1 MLLPTK
7 RRSRFETL
15 KTLLKILLTRTTK
28 ATTRSCA
35 NSIPKVKYNSG
46 RPIDLCGKTME
57 KYPEKPSPWMM
68 PKKAASTKN
77 GKEGLR
83 SKLLFQ
89 YKVCRAV
96 STIVIGI
103 KNSIQLEE
111 KRIIPADA
119 AQRDKVWPMVNA
131 VTSKS
136 NNRNCLKTNG
146 SDMATKNSK
155 WS

>member
-15 KTLLKILLTRTTK
+15 KTLLILLLITITKTT
-28 ATTRSCA
+28 TSSCA
-35 NSIPKVKYNSG
+35 SSMPRVKYNSG
-46 RPIDLCGKTME
+46 RLTDFCGKTME

-77 GKEGLR
+77 GSDGLR
-83 SKLLFQ
+83 SNLLFQ

-96 STIVIGI
+96 SKIVMGI

-119 AQRDKVWPMVNA
+119 AQRDRVWPMVNA

-136 NNRNCLKTNG
+136 SNRICLKTNG